1 MRKKILAANWKM
13 NLTQPEVQR
22 WAQQFNSFN
31 WSSDTKEVRVYPSA
45 IYLAS
50 LAETLPSIGA
60 QNFYSAPSGAFT
72 GEVSLN
78 QLQSIGVKS
87 VLIGHSER
95 RLIFQEN
102 DTLIAQKMKAA
113 LQQQMPVILCCGE
126 DLALRQAAQHLTF
139 VNAQLSSALSGI
151 DPEQTT
157 LLTIAYEP
165 IWAIGTGLNANA
177 AQITE
182 MHAAIRS
189 LLLELFGKAGQDIPI
204 LYGGS
209 VNAAN
214 AQEVF
219 ACPEVGGALV
229 GGASL
234 DPAVLYQLWENL

>member
-13 NLTQPEVQR
+13 NLTQPEVQL
-22 WAQQFNSFN
+22 WAQQFENLN

-50 LAETLPSIGA
+50 LASSMPGVGA
-60 QNFYSAPSGAFT
+60 QNFHAAPSGAFT
-72 GEVSLN
+72 GEVSLL
-78 QLQSIGVKS
+78 QLQSIGVHS

-95 RLIFQEN
+95 RSIFQEN
-102 DTLIAQKMKAA
+102 DAIIAEKMQAA

-126 DLALRQAAQHLTF
+126 ALSVRETAGHISF
-139 VNAQLSSALSGI
+139 VQEQLSSALAGI
-151 DPEQTT
+151 ASEQTPF
-157 LLTIAYEP
+157 LTIAYEP

-177 AQITE
+177 VQITE

-189 LLLELFGKAGQDIPI
+189 LLLELFGNAGQDIPI

-234 DPAVLYQLWENL
+234 DPAIFYQLWENL